1 MTTPTSG
8 SIANPGNYLRTSRN
22 FPTEIGQL
30 VVEVNRSYVEVATQV
45 NNRISGI
52 YGLNTIT
59 ITGES
64 WFLSGEQGRQQ
75 TLRQIYSFTGT
86 GNIAHGLA
94 WSSVSLISPKSYG
107 TYTDGTNWYGVIYA
121 SSVAIAGQVT
131 FYVTPTNVVVQ
142 AGAGSPS
149 ITQGYIILE
158 WLSQV

>member
-1 MTTPTSG
+1 MTVPK
-8 SIANPGNYLRTSRN
+8 SISVANPGNFLRTSRN
-22 FPTEIGQL
+22 FPAEIGQL
-30 VVEVNRSYVEVATQV
+30 TVEINRSYTEVAQQV

-52 YGLNTIT
+52 YGLNTTI
-59 ITGES
+59 ITGEAWYLNGS
-64 WFLSGEQGRQQ
+64 VGKQQ

-131 FYVTPTNVVVQ
+131 FYVTPTNIVVQ